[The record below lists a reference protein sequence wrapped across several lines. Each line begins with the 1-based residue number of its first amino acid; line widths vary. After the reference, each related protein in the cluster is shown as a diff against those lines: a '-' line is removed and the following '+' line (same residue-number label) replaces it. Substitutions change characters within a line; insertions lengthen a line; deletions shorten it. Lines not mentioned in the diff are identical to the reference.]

1 MIRRAMTHTPTRR
14 PGISLME
21 VLVGFGILAIGVT
34 SVMTLFPFSALTI
47 GGALR
52 DDRTT
57 TCAQTADGYLR
68 DYYARNVV
76 EVELGTLT
84 TPPTASTELFWLKLD
99 NPTYFPTATPP
110 STVPLPFPSPFP
122 SPPTPIPAPNPN
134 EPSYPVALDP
144 MGYVARS
151 GRLDQNWIG
160 DSLTG
165 TAPSNLTGVPRA
177 QLNSVPSG
185 VTGNQLALRLCSQ
198 MDALSYDDGGAVS
211 STSGDIRELRY
222 NWMWVLQRPV
232 ESDRY
237 TLRMQ
242 VVVYDRRVHLY
253 APAKAEAVFTGVTFT
268 PGETA
273 ILNVPNTAELR
284 KGTWVMDATIGSTT
298 DPFDNV
304 TRPLRHAEFY
314 RVLSVTDLGTGFLAL
329 EVHKPVTRP
338 DGMVYLPNTA
348 KFQYTGTL
356 VVLPAVADVFER
368 PQLSA
373 SYTP

>member
-52 DDRTT
+52 DDRTS

-76 EVELGTLT
+76 EFEQANGPSPGSQEPFWLRLEGGAGPNSTTLT
-84 TPPTASTELFWLKLD
+84 PPGLTQ
-99 NPTYFPTATPP
+99 
-110 STVPLPFPSPFP
+110 
-122 SPPTPIPAPNPN
+122 
-134 EPSYPVALDP
+134 PSYPVALDP
-144 MGYVARS
+144 MGYAARS
-151 GRLDQNWIG
+151 GRADQPWIG
-160 DSLTG
+160 DAL
-165 TAPSNLTGVPRA
+165 TAPTNLTGVARMP
-177 QLNSVPSG
+177 LNITVAG
-185 VTGNQLALRLCSQ
+185 TAATNQLALRLCSQ
-198 MDALSYDDGGAVS
+198 MDALSYDDGGVVS
-211 STSGDIRELRY
+211 SNTGDIRELRY

-253 APAKAEAVFTGVTFT
+253 APPKAEAVYQNVTFV
-268 PGETA
+268 PGGTA
-273 ILNVPNTAELR
+273 ITLVPNTAELR
-284 KGTWVMDATIGSTT
+284 KGSWVMDATVTNGS
-298 DPFDNV
+298 V
-304 TRPLRHAEFY
+304 TAATPALRHAEFY
-314 RVLSVTDLGTGFLAL
+314 RVLSVTDDPLNPGYVAL

-338 DGMVYLPNTA
+338 DGLAGT
-348 KFQYTGTL
+348 YTGTL

-368 PQLSA
+368 PMLTA
-373 SYTP
+373 SYAP